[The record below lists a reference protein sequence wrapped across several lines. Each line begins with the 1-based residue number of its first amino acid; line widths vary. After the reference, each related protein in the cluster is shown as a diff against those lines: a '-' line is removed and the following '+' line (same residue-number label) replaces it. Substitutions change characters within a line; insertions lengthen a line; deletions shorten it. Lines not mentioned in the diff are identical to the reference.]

1 MIELILIR
9 NWINFVWIG
18 IIQTFN
24 FAENGRHLANQEYRS
39 CVRQETGKCSISYE
53 PCDENSFGIGPTHS
67 NGMPGGPFM
76 TGTGGM
82 GTGGMGTSGST
93 LSDPGQA
100 GLFDIFCYSS
110 RISNWLLIL
119 F

>member
-1 MIELILIR
+1 M
-9 NWINFVWIG
+9 
-18 IIQTFN
+18 
-24 FAENGRHLANQEYRS
+24 
-39 CVRQETGKCSISYE
+39 RQETGKCSISYE

-76 TGTGGM
+76 TGTNGM

-100 GLFDIFCYSS
+100 GLLENSVIHRAFQLNIDFSFSYYATTAARLSTDIRSTNGTTS
-110 RISNWLLIL
+110 
-119 F
+119 